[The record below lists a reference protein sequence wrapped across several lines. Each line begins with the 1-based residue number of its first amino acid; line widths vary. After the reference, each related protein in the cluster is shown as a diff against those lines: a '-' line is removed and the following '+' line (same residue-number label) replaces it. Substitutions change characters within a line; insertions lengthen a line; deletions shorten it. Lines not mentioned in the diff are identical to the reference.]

1 MRDNFLKRLRSIVE
15 RQKNVC
21 YVFCGSSI
29 TFMSFLVENAKS
41 PFYRQ
46 LHKTVVKSLP
56 SEEVRHFVKNRF
68 KLCGYKIS
76 DEAISKFIRLTHS
89 IPDYVQRLGLIV
101 SGLSK
106 NITIGTIEQAYEEM
120 LLELDSEFRETLSKL
135 NQRSGTYGVI
145 LTGLSRYN
153 SLSKAGRF
161 VGYDLGGMM
170 RQIAYLQKIGLIE
183 KTGYG
188 KYKVADPV
196 FKDWLKRNFA

>member
-1 MRDNFLKRLRSIVE
+1 
-15 RQKNVC
+15 
-21 YVFCGSSI
+21 
-29 TFMSFLVENAKS
+29 MSFLVENAKS
-41 PFYRQ
+41 LFYRQ

-68 KLCGYKIS
+68 ELCGYKIS

-135 NQRSGTYGVI
+135 NQRAGTYGVI